1 MSIDTSVVPEL
12 GSTAITRPARS
23 FTSSQPS
30 GVAVMLIGDASPLA
44 TSVKPSGGGLSAI
57 GSSVGAADAV
67 GVGAGDVSSGA
78 VEVATGISVLDG
90 SGDVVG
96 AEHATSTTIDTSA
109 ERATRTAFI
118 GRMVAD
124 RVGLRHTHDDDEGER
139 AARGRGRDRR
149 ARARRRRGRHAAQ
162 HRDRAHQPAAR
173 WRPSSGQACRRRPA
187 PRDRRHLRRRPR
199 PARRRAPRPCRR
211 RRGLAHAQRCDRSRT
226 TAGRPTSS

>member
-1 MSIDTSVVPEL
+1 
-12 GSTAITRPARS
+12 
-23 FTSSQPS
+23 
-30 GVAVMLIGDASPLA
+30 MLIGACEPLA
-44 TSVKPSGGGLSAI
+44 ISARASGGGSRRSAPRP
-57 GSSVGAADAV
+57 AAPRPSA
-67 GVGAGDVSSGA
+67 VGAGDA
-78 VEVATGISVLDG
+78 PRRRVATGISVLDG
-90 SGDVVG
+90 SADGDG
-96 AEHATSTTIDTSA
+96 AEHAASRRATTSA
-109 ERATRTAFI
+109 SGDGTAFI

-173 WRPSSGQACRRRPA
+173 RRPSSGQARRRRPA

-211 RRGLAHAQRCDRSRT
+211 RGGLAQRHDAADRGRPLVGPRRADPQPLASVCDRGM
-226 TAGRPTSS
+226 A